1 MLREIGNVNKLRFEE
16 KKIFVEYNNGI
27 RLIVEQVKKKI
38 GKEKRKKTFYLFNFF
53 FFFFLFL
60 NN

>member
-27 RLIVEQVKKKI
+27 RLIVEQVKKKKKNRKR
-38 GKEKRKKTFYLFNFF
+38 KEKEN
-53 FFFFLFL
+53 FLFI
-60 NN
+60 

>member
-27 RLIVEQVKKKI
+27 RLIVEQVKKKNRKR
-38 GKEKRKKTFYLFNFF
+38 KEKEN
-53 FFFFLFL
+53 FLFI
-60 NN
+60 